1 MFANL
6 YATAHSDIKDMIS
19 RARRYDD
26 PETRLQM
33 SEFERTQTAS
43 MMFVIPTILAGLIPT
58 PIAWLLVPDISRL
71 MGLPMSSSV
80 LASPVIPV
88 VIVFV
93 LIWTYIGQRI
103 MLRRP
108 GFAHLAFATLVIS
121 IGAYGGWMFYLL
133 KLKIDANPGFLG

>member
-6 YATAHSDIKDMIS
+6 YSTARSEVKDIIT

-33 SEFERTQTAS
+33 SEFERNQNAS
-43 MMFVIPTILAGLIPT
+43 MMFVLPTILAGLIPT

-71 MGLPMSSSV
+71 MGLPIGSSV
-80 LASPVIPV
+80 LLSPVSPV
-88 VIVFV
+88 VIAIMLV
-93 LIWTYIGQRI
+93 WAYIGQRI

-108 GFAHLAFATLVIS
+108 GWAHLAFTTVVTS